1 MIRRAMAVVAAIL
14 LFICPAAIL
23 ASCSDKNGDAENT
36 GSPQQDQ
43 SQAPDGGDSDSGND
57 DGGDGDGELGAA
69 PGDDVNATTTRLY
82 SEEAQRQVSQ
92 FQDIALDLSMD
103 DIASALELLQAFRAL
118 AISGAPNDE
127 LFFAYEES
135 MQSIAESMNSDLESG
150 YPDSAAITAALENG
164 FLFVDETDSPHF
176 ILRSDFFCDTF
187 SEYVGTA
194 LKDLLNLRKKHY
206 YFAGEHDFIESSTL
220 MVTLDQL
227 AEMIIDWENYINRY
241 GNTGEIPS
249 GQIGDISNNMDYYFL
264 IYIGSNQIENSGF
277 YTYVGV
283 DINNETIIR
292 LADEPMQSYIKFIE
306 NYPDSR
312 FHPVVSELFQ
322 IYKANDFVYTVDIQN
337 FFDRNGYEYT

>member
-1 MIRRAMAVVAAIL
+1 VLGAAAAIFL
-14 LFICPAAIL
+14 AAGLALFL
-23 ASCSDKNGDAENT
+23 ASCSDGKN
-36 GSPQQDQ
+36 
-43 SQAPDGGDSDSGND
+43 
-57 DGGDGDGELGAA
+57 GGDGATGGAGQNDPLQSPSADSGGGSGAVDGAA
-69 PGDDVNATTTRLY
+69 DGSGGLQQQDDVNATTARQY
-82 SEEAQRQVSQ
+82 SEAAQLQVSQ
-92 FQDIALDLSMD
+92 FQEVALGLSMD
-103 DIASALELLQAFRAL
+103 DIPSALELLQAFRSL
-118 AISGAPNDE
+118 AATNAPNDE

-150 YPDSAAITAALENG
+150 YPDSAMISAAIENG
-164 FLFVDETDSPHF
+164 FLFVDEPDAPHF

-187 SEYVGTA
+187 SEYVTVA
-194 LKDLLNLRKKHY
+194 LKDQLELRKKHY
-206 YFAGEHDFIESSTL
+206 YFASGHDFIESSTL

-241 GNTGEIPS
+241 GGTGEMPT
-249 GQIGDISNNMDYYFL
+249 GQISDISSNLDYYFQ

-283 DINNETIIR
+283 DISDNTIIR

-322 IYKANDFVYTVDIQN
+322 IYKSNDFVYTVDIEN
-337 FFDRNGYEYT
+337 FFAKNGYEYT